1 MRLTRII
8 AIGVIAAS
16 IATSAN
22 TWVNAQTLRTAG
34 PPAEYP
40 PETFKGNQ
48 YVDSR
53 GCIYIRAGVDGYTT
67 WVPRVT
73 RDRKVVCGYKP
84 SLSASE
90 RTAAAPPQQRP
101 GVEQITIAPPAAAPE
116 TSPAT
121 AQPDTAPSTRTAAV
135 VPAAPKQPLAGV
147 IGGSGPSPSP
157 GPKPTVYQNP
167 TPPKAKTK
175 APAPTPKPTVQAAP
189 VPTPRTPSAGPA
201 PTVIAGPS
209 TVSQKP
215 VTAPTVQTAAA
226 PTNTT
231 VRCSNASDFSQQY
244 INDGSRYPVRC
255 GPQAKPPYPAGAYQ
269 YSANGGAVTSGT
281 RVVPRHVY
289 DNRQN
294 TQNVTVPQGYTTV
307 WKDGRLNPYR
317 AERTLAPYQPRQGVS
332 MPKGYRLAWS
342 DDRLNTQR
350 GGSAAGDSQTGQIW
364 SETVPRKLNKV
375 PTDRRVVQNPNPQNP
390 GLPRARA
397 PTRSETKQ
405 ATAATQQPARVQPSG
420 KRRYIRVATY
430 NTDAEARASAQ
441 SLVRKTGLTVRL
453 GTLTR
458 KGKTYRVVMAG
469 PYTTDAGASSAMSKV
484 RGAGYSGARLSK

>member
-40 PETFKGNQ
+40 PETFKGKQ
-48 YVDSR
+48 YVVSR
-53 GCIYIRAGVDGYTT
+53 GCIYIRAGADGYTT

-90 RTAAAPPQQRP
+90 RVAAAPPQQRP
-101 GVEQITIAPPAAAPE
+101 GEEQITIAPPAAA
-116 TSPAT
+116 PAT

-135 VPAAPKQPLAGV
+135 APAAPKQPLAGI

-167 TPPKAKTK
+167 APPKAKSK
-175 APAPTPKPTVQAAP
+175 APALAPKPAVQAVPA
-189 VPTPRTPSAGPA
+189 PTPRTPSAGPA

-209 TVSQKP
+209 IASQKP
-215 VTAPTVQTAAA
+215 VAPPTVQTAAA
-226 PTNTT
+226 RPKTT
-231 VRCSNASDFSQQY
+231 VRCSNASDFSKQY

-269 YSANGGAVTSGT
+269 YLTNGGAVTSDT

-289 DNRQN
+289 DSRQN
-294 TQNVTVPQGYTTV
+294 TQNVTVPKGYATV
-307 WKDGRLNPYR
+307 WKDDRLNPHR

-364 SETVPRKLNKV
+364 SATLPRRLNKV
-375 PTDRRVVQNPNPQNP
+375 PTDRRVVKNPNPQNP
-390 GLPRARA
+390 GLPRART

-405 ATAATQQPARVQPSG
+405 ATAATRQPARVQPAG
-420 KRRYIRVATY
+420 KRRYIRVATF

-441 SLVRKTGLTVRL
+441 ALVRKTGLTVRL